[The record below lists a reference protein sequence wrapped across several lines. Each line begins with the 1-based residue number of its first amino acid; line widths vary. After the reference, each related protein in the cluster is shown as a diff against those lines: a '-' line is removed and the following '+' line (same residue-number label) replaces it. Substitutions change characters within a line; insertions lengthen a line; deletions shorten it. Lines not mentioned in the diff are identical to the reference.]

1 MQTLMDA
8 ASLVPF
14 KESEDL
20 DEDRIMAS
28 LGEMPLDDLLD
39 IMVLPN
45 EKNSPTVEWTFEAL
59 GEYHSSQL
67 TDLEKDDIVKSM
79 MESVDIIEEVKK
91 RERADFF
98 KSLGKKLIKSIIE
111 RTVKKVLKTVIK
123 RIIRYALE
131 ALWDVVETVV
141 RYAVR
146 GVVEWLIRPIFTGI
160 LEFVGVNP
168 ELWPFVAVAGGIAA
182 LGWLVYDKLFKGAST
197 GLPPPE
203 TNTLGIANEA
213 DLINIPEPETVSDQ
227 GRSLIAEAPRPAGA
241 PLAVRPPTDLGGL
254 ISRGEGTYN
263 SVNMGAAHGYK
274 AETLPL
280 TTMTLGQIMADQKA
294 HNYNAVGR
302 YQIIGQTLADAVRY
316 LKLPSDTLFNEAT
329 QDRIFKDYLI
339 GFKRKAMGDYVS
351 GKSNNLNAA
360 ILAASQE
367 WASVAAPPGAT
378 LANGSVGDGTVSY
391 YAGVA
396 NNKASIS
403 ATEMGRALMAEREK
417 NVGGSLTQIQN
428 QQANLQPGVTVS
440 NAAATPSKQA
450 QAQSGA
456 GGLMPQPSGN
466 KTILTGKNGE
476 MIAVNT

>member
-28 LGEMPLDDLLD
+28 LSEMPLDDLLD
-39 IMVLPN
+39 IMVVPN
-45 EKNSPTVEWTFEAL
+45 EKNSPTVEWSFESL
-59 GEYHSSQL
+59 GAYHSSKL
-67 TDLEKDDIVKSM
+67 TGAEKDDIVKAM
-79 MESVDIIEEVKK
+79 IESVDIIEEMKK

-98 KSLGKKLIKSIIE
+98 QNLGKTLIKSIVE

-123 RIIRYALE
+123 RIVRYALE

-141 RYAVR
+141 RYAIR
-146 GVVEWLIRPIFTGI
+146 GVVEWLIRPVFTGI
-160 LEFVGVNP
+160 LEFIGVNP
-168 ELWPFVAVAGGIAA
+168 ELWPFIAAAGGAAA
-182 LGWLVYDKLFKGAST
+182 LAWYAYDKLFKDSSIGS
-197 GLPPPE
+197 PPVD
-203 TNTLGIANEA
+203 TVTSQFANDVDQIEIPGEA
-213 DLINIPEPETVSDQ
+213 TVADQ
-227 GRSLIAEAPRPAGA
+227 GNSLIAEAPRPAGA

-280 TTMTLGQIMADQKA
+280 TTMTLGQIMADQRA

-316 LKLPSDTLFNEAT
+316 LKLPADTLFDEKT

-339 GFKRKAMGDYVS
+339 GFKRKAIGDYVS
-351 GKSNNLNAA
+351 GKSDNLNAA
-360 ILAASQE
+360 ILATSQE
-367 WASVAAPPGAT
+367 WASVAAPPGAA
-378 LANGSVGDGTVSY
+378 LANGSIGDGTVSY

-403 ATEMGRALMAEREK
+403 ATQMGRALMAEREK
-417 NVGGSLTQIQN
+417 NVGGSQTQIQN
-428 QQANLQPGVTVS
+428 QQANMQPGTTVS
-440 NAAATPSKQA
+440 NAAATPSQRA

-456 GGLMPQPSGN
+456 GGLMPQPTGS